1 MVKIKPLIFKLRVEE
16 FIAILFF
23 LPMTYFTLKAYFFFS
38 AQGHIPN
45 YIKGDL
51 QRFILTILVALI
63 FIYIIRKKP
72 DWKIIRD
79 SLPFGL
85 CIAIYS
91 NLHDT
96 IHFANPHDIHNFL
109 IKIDQFLFGA
119 QPCVWAEK
127 FIHPVLTDIATF
139 FYVLFFLWAPL
150 LALILYLKGDRIKF
164 RYTMVGVI
172 LAFYIGYLGY
182 VLFPAAPPRLVL
194 ASMFSKTL
202 HGLPFLDEIRNSI
215 LVLPSS
221 SRGAFP
227 SLHAG
232 ATLVALFFAWKYLR
246 WYFWF
251 VLPFTIGLIL
261 STIYLRHHYVIDL
274 IAGWGLAHLT
284 VWLGP
289 KLENFWTRQQLKF
302 TPVES
307 SPRPVGVELASLPKD

>member
-1 MVKIKPLIFKLRVEE
+1 MEKLKKIIFKLRIEE

-23 LPMTYFTLKAYFFFS
+23 LPMTYFTFKAYFFFS
-38 AQGHIPN
+38 SQGHIPN
-45 YIKGDL
+45 HIKGDL
-51 QRFILTILVALI
+51 QRFVITIIVAII

-72 DWKIIRD
+72 GWKVIRD
-79 SLPFGL
+79 GLPFGF

-96 IHFANPHDIHNFL
+96 IHFVNPHDIHDYL
-109 IKIDQFLFGA
+109 IKIDQFLFGV
-119 QPCVWAEK
+119 QPSVWAEK
-127 FIHPVLTDIATF
+127 FIHPVATDIATF

-150 LALILYLKGDRIKF
+150 LALLLYLKGDRIKF

-172 LAFYIGYLGY
+172 LAFYIGYFGY

-194 ASMFSKTL
+194 ASLFTKTL
-202 HGLPFLDEIRNSI
+202 HGLPFLDELRDSI

-221 SRGAFP
+221 NRGAFP
-227 SLHAG
+227 SLHAA

-289 KLENFWTRQQLKF
+289 KLENFWSRQQLKY
-302 TPVES
+302 TPLES
-307 SPRPVGVELASLPKD
+307 SPRLEGVEFASISKD